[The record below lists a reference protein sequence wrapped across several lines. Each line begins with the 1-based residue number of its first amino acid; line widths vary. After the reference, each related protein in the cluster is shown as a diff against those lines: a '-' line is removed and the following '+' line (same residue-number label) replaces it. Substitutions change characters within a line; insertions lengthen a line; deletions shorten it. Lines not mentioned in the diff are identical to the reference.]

1 MRWSD
6 GALREGEMR
15 LSRSGPRAYLPDYVY
30 IAGSLWGRVIKIGV
44 TKNPQRRQND
54 LRREK
59 YGGLS
64 DWRILYFARAR
75 DAYVLESEALYRL
88 RHYERPDHGG
98 SEEIV
103 RCSFTQALDAVSE
116 LIAEEAQASA
126 WWASNWPMY
135 LFDRNR
141 TVA

>member
-1 MRWSD
+1 
-6 GALREGEMR
+6 MR
-15 LSRSGPRAYLPDYVY
+15 LSRSGPRAYIPDYVY
-30 IAGSLWGRVIKIGV
+30 IAGSLWGHVIKIGV
-44 TKNPQRRQND
+44 TKHPRRRQND

-88 RHYERPDHGG
+88 RHYERPDCE
-98 SEEIV
+98 SAEAIV
-103 RCSFTQALDAVSE
+103 RCSFTQALDAVSG
-116 LIAEEAQASA
+116 LIIEEAQTSA

-135 LFDRNR
+135 LFDHSPS
-141 TVA
+141 VA